1 MEMKIRI
8 RVEGM
13 EILEYLSSCLWAFG
27 KVNLKVGMGS
37 VEMGSGREWERGS
50 GYQELE

>member
-1 MEMKIRI
+1 MGIRYGNEDTDKG
-8 RVEGM
+8 RGNGN
-13 EILEYLSSCLWAFG
+13 SCLWAFG